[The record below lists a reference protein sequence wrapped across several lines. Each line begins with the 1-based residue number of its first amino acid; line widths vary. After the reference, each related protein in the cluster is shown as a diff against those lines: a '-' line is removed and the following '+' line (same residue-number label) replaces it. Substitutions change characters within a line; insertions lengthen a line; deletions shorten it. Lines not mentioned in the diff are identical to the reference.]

1 MPYCEFCY
9 KKITSDERSIKDS
22 RQYYHIDCN
31 MRHYREDYNYVT
43 DEEISLFR
51 LKADQ
56 QKADQLASDFYTGKR
71 QYIKV
76 I

>member
-1 MPYCEFCY
+1 
-9 KKITSDERSIKDS
+9 
-22 RQYYHIDCN
+22 